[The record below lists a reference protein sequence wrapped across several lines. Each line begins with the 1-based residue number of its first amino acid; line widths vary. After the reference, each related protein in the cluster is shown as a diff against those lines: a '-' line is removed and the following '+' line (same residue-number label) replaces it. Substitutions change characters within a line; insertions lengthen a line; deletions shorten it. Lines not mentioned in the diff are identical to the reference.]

1 MKKLLPVILGVLSV
15 GTAAYGISY
24 DAGSDGMTP
33 PAGATF
39 TSSGSLGTKTQ
50 AGFVV
55 LGVVGGASGNEIDLG
70 EWLQINLSA
79 PAHWTTLTLGLLFDG
94 AEYGDNKEIAV
105 ALTDG
110 VSTFKLTA
118 TGLNTATWTGPGSPG
133 SVTCLS
139 QADEQHAA
147 VWQIDNPF
155 GNVDVTTVRLYPA
168 ISNPTGNESDFGLV
182 AFSTP
187 EGGSSLAL
195 LGGALAM
202 MGAIGR
208 KFRK

>member
-15 GTAAYGISY
+15 GTAAYGISF
-24 DAGSDGMTP
+24 DTGINGMTP

-39 TSSGSLGTKTQ
+39 TASGSLGTKTQ

-79 PAHWTTLTLGLLFDG
+79 PAHWTKLTLGLLFDG
-94 AEYGDNKEIAV
+94 PEYGDKNEIAV
-105 ALTDG
+105 ALADG

-118 TGLNTATWTGPGSPG
+118 TGLNTATWTGPGS
-133 SVTCLS
+133 VTCLS

-147 VWQIDNPF
+147 VWQINNPF

-168 ISNPTGNESDFGLV
+168 SSNPNGNESDFGLV

-202 MGAIGR
+202 MGAVGR

>member
-1 MKKLLPVILGVLSV
+1 MRNLLPIILGVLSV

-24 DAGSDGMTP
+24 DTKIDGTTP

-39 TSSGSLGTKTQ
+39 TSFGGALGIKTQ
-50 AGFVV
+50 AGFYV
-55 LGVVGGASGNEIDLG
+55 LGVQNGASGNEIDIG
-70 EWLQINLSA
+70 EWLQIDLSA
-79 PAHWTTLTLGLLFDG
+79 PAHWKTLTLGLLFDG
-94 AEYGDNKEIAV
+94 TEYGDNKEIAV

-110 VSTFKLTA
+110 NLNYTLTA
-118 TGLNTATWTGPGSPG
+118 TGWNTAEWSGPG

-139 QADEQHAA
+139 QADENNAA
-147 VWQIDNPF
+147 VWQISNPF
-155 GNVDVTTVRLYPA
+155 GDVNVTTVRLYPA
-168 ISNPTGNESDFGLV
+168 SSNPGGNESDFGLV

-195 LGGALAM
+195 LAGAFAM
-202 MGAIGR
+202 MGAVGR